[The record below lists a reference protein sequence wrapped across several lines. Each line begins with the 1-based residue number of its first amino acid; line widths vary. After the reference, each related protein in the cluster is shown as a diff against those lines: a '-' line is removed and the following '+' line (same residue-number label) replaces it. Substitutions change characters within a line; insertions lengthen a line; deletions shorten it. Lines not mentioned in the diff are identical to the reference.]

1 MGAAVGTDSEGSVN
15 VELNVVP
22 FIDLMSCL
30 TAFLLVTAVW
40 TNLAQISIKPK
51 GIGQESSQELDEEEY
66 VKCSLLI
73 TESEIW
79 VGLSRVQDFRQIRK
93 EGEEYNWKL
102 LEATLTEHKKSS
114 FLAKPNP
121 WHSTIEIGAEDLVN
135 YQTIVTAMDTALAT
149 GFRDVGLADPSS
161 LTAKPQL

>member
-1 MGAAVGTDSEGSVN
+1 MGATVGTSSKGSVN

-66 VKCSLLI
+66 VKCSVLI
-73 TESEIW
+73 TENDIW
-79 VGLSRVQDFRQIRK
+79 VGLSRVQDFRQIRR
-93 EGEEYNWKL
+93 EGEDYNWQL
-102 LEATLTEHKKSS
+102 LEATLNEHKKSS

-121 WHSTIEIGAEDLVN
+121 WHSTIEIGAEDVVD
-135 YQTIVTAMDTALAT
+135 YQSIITTMDTALAA

-161 LTAKPQL
+161 LTARPQL